1 MVTSRLPASTPLTL
15 SAPYGGGAQRR
26 RERGRGAGD
35 DFDPAPIAH
44 WWHNRVAGTLD
55 RLEAG
60 SMSEAKQALA
70 GVVLVAITS
79 MGGLALAEEQRIA
92 LVIGNSA
99 RGSSLL
105 TAPGSP

>member
-1 MVTSRLPASTPLTL
+1 
-15 SAPYGGGAQRR
+15 
-26 RERGRGAGD
+26 
-35 DFDPAPIAH
+35 
-44 WWHNRVAGTLD
+44 
-55 RLEAG
+55 
-60 SMSEAKQALA
+60 MSEAKQALA

-99 RGSSLL
+99 RESSLL